1 MENIL
6 KSIKNILNNPI
17 FKDNHISHEN
27 IFIIFI
33 YVLLSL

>member
-6 KSIKNILNNPI
+6 KSIKIILNNHI

-27 IFIIFI
+27 IYI
-33 YVLLSL
+33 YLY